1 MHRSIEKMEYEV
13 ACNQIRDDITTLL
26 LELRP
31 PTTGAAYAAACATQN
46 VAAALHHASGR
57 PDDPRWTAAL
67 TSLQAFLE
75 YCEASSNMRNS
86 AARLE
91 LRRFLEEN
99 TDDQAPVPQR
109 ALATAV

>member
-1 MHRSIEKMEYEV
+1 MEYEV

-46 VAAALHHASGR
+46 VAAALHHAS
-57 PDDPRWTAAL
+57 AAL

>member
-1 MHRSIEKMEYEV
+1 MEYEV

-31 PTTGAAYAAACATQN
+31 VTTGAAYAAACATRN

-67 TSLQAFLE
+67 TSLHAFLE
-75 YCEASSNMRNS
+75 YCEASPKMSAS
-86 AARLE
+86 AALLE
-91 LRRFLEEN
+91 LRGFLEEN
-99 TDDQAPVPQR
+99 ADDRAQLLQR
-109 ALATAV
+109 ELATAV

>member
-1 MHRSIEKMEYEV
+1 MEYEV

-31 PTTGAAYAAACATQN
+31 LTTGAAYAAACATRN

-57 PDDPRWTAAL
+57 PDDPRWSDAL

-75 YCEASSNMRNS
+75 YCDASPKTSDS
-86 AARLE
+86 ASLLE
-91 LRRFLEEN
+91 LRGFIAEN
-99 TDDQAPVPQR
+99 TAPTASHLEH
-109 ALATAV
+109 ALAS